1 MKQMKEWEEYYA
13 VEPWGF
19 KFLDDS
25 HASLCEV
32 VAASGGVTI
41 NGKPARKKDFLHGPS
56 EPERE
61 LTDAEIERELDRL
74 FGG

>member
-1 MKQMKEWEEYYA
+1 MEWAEYYG

-19 KFLDDS
+19 EHAEHR
-25 HASLCEV
+25 HASLCEI
-32 VAASGGVTI
+32 VATSGHVTI
-41 NGKPARKKDFLHGPS
+41 NGKPARKKDFLHGPV